1 MNEINLDESM
11 LDILDDIE
19 NGTNDDDNKPADD
32 GEVDLSDMDEIADE
46 IAGGD
51 DSDLDDDVEAK
62 AGDEITPAA
71 EQVEDIEPRLNLPP
85 TTWTA
90 EAKANYKDLPVWA
103 KKEVHK
109 REEDVIRGITNLKE
123 QSQFGQ
129 RMQQVVTPYMA
140 MLNQKGVPAENAVQ
154 AMLNTL
160 YTLETAAPAKKAELI
175 RDLATRYNADI
186 GLIAKPEDPQQMQVR
201 QYIAPLEQRIQ
212 QLQQVINGQQTSA
225 REQQLSEATR
235 AVETFAM
242 TKDEKGALKYPY
254 FENVSEMMASFVES
268 GRATTLEQAYDIA
281 VWADP
286 STRALLQSEQ
296 TKAQQAQLAAKAKE
310 KADKAR
316 KANKLNLDKRGA
328 QESSQRKP
336 TGSIDDTLNEVYER
350 LTAQ

>member
-1 MNEINLDESM
+1 MDEINLDESM

-19 NGTNDDDNKPADD
+19 NGTNDADKKHAED

-46 IAGGD
+46 IAKGGD
-51 DSDLDDDVEAK
+51 TEADEVDDGADAVAPVVAEVE
-62 AGDEITPAA
+62 EL
-71 EQVEDIEPRLNLPP
+71 EPRLNMPP

-90 EAKANYKDLPVWA
+90 EAKANYKDLPPWA

-109 REEDVIRGITNLKE
+109 REEDVIRGISNLKE

-160 YTLETAAPAKKAELI
+160 YTLETATPAKKAELI
-175 RDLATRYNADI
+175 RDLATRYNADM
-186 GLIAKPEDPQQMQVR
+186 GLISKPEDPQQMQVR

-225 REQQLSEATR
+225 REQQLSEATK

-242 TKDEKGALKYPY
+242 TTDEKGALKYPY

-296 TKAQQAQLAAKAKE
+296 TKVQQAQSAAKAKE

-316 KANKLNLDKRGA
+316 NANKLNLDKRGA

-350 LTAQ
+350 LNAQ